1 MNEKSH
7 LQIRAERAAEQF
19 ADKARKPLVVEFA
32 GVPKA
37 GKTTTLDPV
46 EDQIAE
52 NILSC
57 PKEAVTEL
65 FGDKNFIGGSQA
77 AELARRFNENSESDF
92 RPRHEVEE
100 DKSRIQ
106 ALPVVIVRNKSG
118 GVLRLCRREKKHDNP
133 LHNKIVIWA
142 GGHVHCEDAV
152 NGDPLIHCAIRELAE
167 ELRLQIEAPSL
178 RLIGAVYFDNGGKT
192 SRHVG
197 IAYEW
202 RAPTDDVSIVLSRSE
217 FFERRG
223 TSLKGSFSSVDDLI
237 KEIESKTLKEPWS
250 VELVRESLAEDA
262 FSSNPR
268 LL

>member
-1 MNEKSH
+1 M
-7 LQIRAERAAEQF
+7 
-19 ADKARKPLVVEFA
+19 
-32 GVPKA
+32 
-37 GKTTTLDPV
+37 
-46 EDQIAE
+46 
-52 NILSC
+52 
-57 PKEAVTEL
+57 TEL
-65 FGDKNFIGGSQA
+65 FGDKNFIGGPQA
-77 AELARRFNENSESDF
+77 AELARRFSEGDF

-142 GGHVHCEDAV
+142 GGHVRCEDAV

-202 RAPTDDVSIVLSRSE
+202 RAPRDDVSIVLSRSE
-217 FFERRG
+217 FVERRG
-223 TSLKGSFSSVDDLI
+223 TSLKGSFSSVDDLV
-237 KEIESKTLKEPWS
+237 KEVEGKTLKEPWS

>member
-32 GVPKA
+32 GAPKA
-37 GKTTTLDPV
+37 GKTTTPDPGGN
-46 EDQIAE
+46 QIAE

-57 PKEAVTEL
+57 PREAVTEL
-65 FGDKNFIGGSQA
+65 FGDKNFIGGA
-77 AELARRFNENSESDF
+77 KATELARRFNEDSESDF
-92 RPRHEVEE
+92 RPRNEVEE

-167 ELRLQIEAPSL
+167 ELHLQIEAPSL
-178 RLIGAVYFDNGGKT
+178 RLVGAVYFDNGGKT

-202 RAPTDDVSIVLSRSE
+202 RVPTDDVSIVLSRSE
-217 FFERRG
+217 FFQRRG
-223 TSLKGSFSSVDDLI
+223 TSLKGSFSSVDELV
-237 KEIESKTLKEPWS
+237 KEVEDESLKEPWS
-250 VELVRESLAEDA
+250 VELVRESLAGDA

-268 LL
+268 LS